1 MHSLIYTR
9 PTRALGLKQIGKGA
23 LSQREPGK
31 QGGKHEPDN
40 IKARRAPQGAANG
53 GSSLLVTISHYVLML
68 KPNSTER
75 YDDIALSDMHGRRV
89 ATKFHIWSASFSI
102 PRIKWA

>member
-9 PTRALGLKQIGKGA
+9 PTRAFGLKQIVKGA

-40 IKARRAPQGAANG
+40 IKARRAPQGAASG
-53 GSSLLVTISHYVLML
+53 GSSLLML
-68 KPNSTER
+68 KRNSTEQ
-75 YDDIALSDMHGRRV
+75 YDDIALSDMHGRPI
-89 ATKFHIWSASFSI
+89 ATKFHIWSASCSI
-102 PRIKWA
+102 PRIE